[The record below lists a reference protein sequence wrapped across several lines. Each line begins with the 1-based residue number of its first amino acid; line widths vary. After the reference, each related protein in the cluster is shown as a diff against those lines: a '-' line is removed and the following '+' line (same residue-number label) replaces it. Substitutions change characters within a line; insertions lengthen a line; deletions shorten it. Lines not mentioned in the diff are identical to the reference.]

1 MKYYGKELKLH
12 EYIQEMKFL
21 SKYPNVMSVSEGM
34 IHLKPP
40 KICGR
45 RPKGIKYSLSFFE
58 KCRNWFCTSS
68 ILSKYKEMFARYD
81 EVLKIKAGCLY
92 F

>member
-45 RPKGIKYSLSFFE
+45 RPKGIKSAYHFE
-58 KCRNWFCTSS
+58 SVEIGSHIEHFGRNTKKCLHVTMKF
-68 ILSKYKEMFARYD
+68 
-81 EVLKIKAGCLY
+81 
-92 F
+92 